1 MRAVAVAYCIAHS
14 KCRGSSRARNR
25 RAHLL
30 APADANRAAQSAKP
44 HDTILSLGVRLRQNS
59 DGPVSVI
66 TRHRKEDMDVDLYCT
81 ANVTA
86 LFRVDANSVPPGG
99 AIEAWYHALHL
110 LRRYTARLSGE
121 DLHLQAPRCNLV
133 SSGPEYLS

>member
-86 LFRVDANSVPPGG
+86 LFRVDANSVSAWGCNRGLVPRFASTA
-99 AIEAWYHALHL
+99 AIYCQTF
-110 LRRYTARLSGE
+110 RRRSASPSTS
-121 DLHLQAPRCNLV
+121 V
-133 SSGPEYLS
+133 